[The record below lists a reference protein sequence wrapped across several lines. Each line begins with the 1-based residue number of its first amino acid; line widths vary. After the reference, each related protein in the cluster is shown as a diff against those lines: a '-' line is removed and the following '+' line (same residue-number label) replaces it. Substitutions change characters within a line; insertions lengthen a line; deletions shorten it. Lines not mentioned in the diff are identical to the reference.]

1 MLRFHLESA
10 GTNKTLQK
18 KVKKVIR
25 TLTQTSVE
33 KSLPLPRMQLGS
45 RGVAPSHLLLKW
57 TKNRNQHS
65 SLQRRRLFGA
75 FNGQSGEVGGQ
86 VFSKPWIDE
95 ECSSLGVGEFQKS
108 ETVSEASYHNSQV
121 GQKRIV
127 RRSPT
132 KISTITINEASKPKN
147 KLQQFESII
156 RGEKLRVP
164 SRVEMQAKKDVEP
177 M

>member
-1 MLRFHLESA
+1 M
-10 GTNKTLQK
+10 
-18 KVKKVIR
+18 
-25 TLTQTSVE
+25 
-33 KSLPLPRMQLGS
+33 
-45 RGVAPSHLLLKW
+45 
-57 TKNRNQHS
+57 
-65 SLQRRRLFGA
+65 
-75 FNGQSGEVGGQ
+75 
-86 VFSKPWIDE
+86 FSKPWIDE

-108 ETVSEASYHNSQV
+108 ETVSEASHRNSQV
-121 GQKRIV
+121 SQKRIV

-132 KISTITINEASKPKN
+132 KISNITINEASKSKN